1 MRRKTQIFS
10 IFHECEAAAA
20 EVLISEGVAT
30 KIEKR
35 MIPPNE
41 STNELGQ
48 PAMFA
53 VVVPAAHLA
62 RFEELCAN
70 LRA

>member
-1 MRRKTQIFS
+1 MKRKTQIFS
-10 IFHECEAAAA
+10 IFGECEAAAA
-20 EVLISEGVAT
+20 ETLIKEGVAT

-35 MIPPNE
+35 LIPPNE
-41 STNELGQ
+41 STNERGQ
-48 PAMFA
+48 SALFA